1 MRTAFRG
8 ILFAL
13 LAGAQAHATQWVT
26 MGPRAMGM
34 GGAFTAVA
42 QGPVGAY
49 YNPGALGQIFDNPSG
64 VQVMGGAHV
73 EIAGP
78 ALKGANDYY
87 QVAQACKTSGG
98 AQAGDCTNANIS
110 VLNSELSSPGSGLL
124 ADAGGG
130 VAFKFGRL
138 ALFAQNF
145 SFRGTTVQ
153 PPSFPFRNL
162 TRTNI
167 YDPNNARDLRLRG
180 SSVYELGAGY
190 GREILESGVF
200 VGMNLKALVARNGYA
215 DIYLA
220 QERPQPLTLLK
231 NYDRSTKTSFMPGV
245 DVGLLWDVKQTFA
258 DAPFHPR
265 FGVVGHNVNNPRF
278 DMPDRAGAV
287 GDSHRFYD
295 QQGQSRFGAALDLTS
310 WCTVAADL
318 DLTENLTQVEGYTER
333 MYAAGMEVRLINDP
347 AFAIPVRAGVSKNI
361 VRADSKTLL
370 SAGLGLHLINFNI
383 DLAVSVPAGG
393 WQAVQTVNESQ
404 KLPQQLAISAQFALL
419 FGGAESITE
428 PNRDPFATPVERP
441 RERERRS
448 PTYFQ

>member
-1 MRTAFRG
+1 MRTACRG

-49 YNPGALGQIFDNPSG
+49 YNPGALGQIIDNPSG

-78 ALKGANDYY
+78 SLQGANDYY
-87 QVAQACKTSGG
+87 QVAQACKTG
-98 AQAGDCTNANIS
+98 AADCTQAKATAANN
-110 VLNSELSSPGSGLL
+110 LLTSPGSGLL
-124 ADAGGG
+124 ADASGG

-145 SFRGTTVQ
+145 SYRGTSVSV
-153 PPSFPFRNL
+153 PYLFRSPTAPGGLHPIQNS
-162 TRTNI
+162 TT
-167 YDPNNARDLRLRG
+167 DLRLRG
-180 SSVYELGAGY
+180 SSIYELGAGY

-200 VGMNLKALVARNGYA
+200 VGMNLKALVARNGFS

-220 QERPQPLTLLK
+220 QERPQPMTLLK

-278 DMPDRAGAV
+278 DMPDRASAV

-383 DLAVSVPAGG
+383 DLAASVPAGG